1 MPPSTHSLYGAL
13 GVLLCAMA
21 VVSLAHRALSRREPR
36 ATASPG
42 LPADVTPEV
51 AKLVQAVAPA
61 PPEVARAAEP
71 RPPSPAA
78 RALRDGGRLD
88 LNRATEADL
97 QLLPRIGPALSE
109 RIVAYRSHHGPFV
122 DVASLADVPGV
133 GPATIARLRP
143 LVRAGASGPSEAVED
158 EAHTQRRDQVRGVE
172 RIGVSEGQDVGAH
185 VEAEDD
191 AAAPEV
197 VHAEQRVHREV
208 AVGARAAA
216 AQQPVHAETGEG
228 DEAHHVE

>member
-1 MPPSTHSLYGAL
+1 MACGARALRRPTQPRGRPRDTEGVPPSTHSLYGAL

-78 RALRDGGRLD
+78 AIRASNAGRS
-88 LNRATEADL
+88 A
-97 QLLPRIGPALSE
+97 PS
-109 RIVAYRSHHGPFV
+109 
-122 DVASLADVPGV
+122 PGS
-133 GPATIARLRP
+133 R
-143 LVRAGASGPSEAVED
+143 
-158 EAHTQRRDQVRGVE
+158 
-172 RIGVSEGQDVGAH
+172 
-185 VEAEDD
+185 
-191 AAAPEV
+191 
-197 VHAEQRVHREV
+197 
-208 AVGARAAA
+208 
-216 AQQPVHAETGEG
+216 
-228 DEAHHVE
+228 